1 MLMEKYLPSQI
12 KEVLEGIGIK
22 IYNQSDSDFLCY
34 CPFHSNTHTP
44 SFAISKTTG
53 SYICYNPS
61 CDARGGLEY
70 LISQIG
76 NMGHFEVAKFIRQIH
91 KNRPDTFYEDL
102 EDIFAKKQSF
112 VPFPQMVLDKLHENL
127 VIHDINASQAYLK
140 NIRGINEE
148 SWEYFYL
155 GYSVEQQMIT
165 VPLHSPDGIPVG
177 VIGRSTEGKRFKN
190 SDNLPRSLTMFNLH
204 RAKKLS
210 ATLIVCESS
219 FDAIRIHQAGYPNVV
234 ATLGGGISK
243 ENVQNLNRYSSSI
256 IIATDADEAGR
267 KLGNEIAGRLSN
279 KNISWAS
286 FSDGVIYP
294 NGAKDVG
301 DLTDQEIKNCI
312 KNAVS
317 HFEYISW

>member
-1 MLMEKYLPSQI
+1 MEKYLPSQI

-53 SYICYNPS
+53 LFICYNPS
-61 CDARGGLEY
+61 CDARGNLEY

-76 NMGHFEVAKFIRQIH
+76 KYNNFEVAKFIRELH

-102 EDIFAKKQSF
+102 EDIFTDKKEF
-112 VPFPQMVLDKLHENL
+112 NLFPQMVLDDLHNNL
-127 VIHDINASQAYLK
+127 NKSERAKEYFLSR
-140 NIRGINEE
+140 NINEDSME
-148 SWEYFYL
+148 HFEL
-155 GYSVEQQMIT
+155 GYSDKQDMVT
-165 VPLHSPDGIPVG
+165 VPLHSPDGMPVG
-177 VIGRSTEGKRFKN
+177 IIGRSIEGKRFKN

-210 ATLIVCESS
+210 ATIIVCESS

-243 ENVQNLNRYSSSI
+243 QNVQNLNRYSSSI
-256 IIATDADEAGR
+256 IIATDTDEAGR
-267 KLGNEIAGRLSN
+267 KLGNEISSRLSN
-279 KNISWAS
+279 KNITWAS
-286 FSDGVIYP
+286 FDDGVIYP
-294 NGAKDVG
+294 HGAKDVG
-301 DLTDQEIKNCI
+301 DLTDEEIKKCI

>member
-53 SYICYNPS
+53 LFICYNPS
-61 CDARGGLEY
+61 CDARGNLEY

-76 NMGHFEVAKFIRQIH
+76 KYNNFEVAKFIRELH

-102 EDIFAKKQSF
+102 EDIFTDKKEF
-112 VPFPQMVLDKLHENL
+112 NLFPQMVLDDLHNNL
-127 VIHDINASQAYLK
+127 NNSERAKEYFLSR
-140 NIRGINEE
+140 NINEDSME
-148 SWEYFYL
+148 HFEL
-155 GYSVEQQMIT
+155 GYSDKQDMVT
-165 VPLHSPDGIPVG
+165 VPLHSPDGMPVG
-177 VIGRSTEGKRFKN
+177 IIGRSVEGKRFKN

-210 ATLIVCESS
+210 ATIIVCESS

-243 ENVQNLNRYSSSI
+243 QNVQNLNRYSSSI
-256 IIATDADEAGR
+256 IIATDTDEAGR
-267 KLGNEIAGRLSN
+267 KLGNEISSRLSN
-279 KNISWAS
+279 KNITWAS
-286 FSDGVIYP
+286 FDDGVIYP
-294 NGAKDVG
+294 HGAKDVG
-301 DLTDQEIKNCI
+301 DLTDEEIKKCI

>member
-1 MLMEKYLPSQI
+1 MEKYLPSQI
-12 KEVLEGIGIK
+12 KEVLEGIGVK

-53 SYICYNPS
+53 LFICYNPS
-61 CDARGGLEY
+61 CDARGNLEY

-76 NMGHFEVAKFIRQIH
+76 KYNNFEVAKFIRELH

-102 EDIFAKKQSF
+102 EDIFTDKKEF
-112 VPFPQMVLDKLHENL
+112 NLFPQMVLDDLHNNL
-127 VIHDINASQAYLK
+127 NKSERAKEYFLSR
-140 NIRGINEE
+140 NINEDSME
-148 SWEYFYL
+148 HFEL
-155 GYSVEQQMIT
+155 GYSDKQDMVT
-165 VPLHSPDGIPVG
+165 VPLHSPDGMPVG
-177 VIGRSTEGKRFKN
+177 IIGRSVEGKRFKN

-210 ATLIVCESS
+210 ATIIVCESS

-243 ENVQNLNRYSSSI
+243 QNVQNLNRYSSSI
-256 IIATDADEAGR
+256 IIATDTDEAGR
-267 KLGNEIAGRLSN
+267 KLGNEISSRLSN
-279 KNISWAS
+279 KNITWAS
-286 FSDGVIYP
+286 FDDGVIYP
-294 NGAKDVG
+294 HGAKDVG
-301 DLTDQEIKNCI
+301 DLTDEEIKKCI

>member
-1 MLMEKYLPSQI
+1 MEKYLPSQI
-12 KEVLEGIGIK
+12 KEVLEGIGVK

-53 SYICYNPS
+53 LFICYNPS
-61 CDARGGLEY
+61 CDARGNLEY

-76 NMGHFEVAKFIRQIH
+76 KYNNFEVAKFIRELH

-102 EDIFAKKQSF
+102 EDIFTDKKEF
-112 VPFPQMVLDKLHENL
+112 NLFPQMVLDDLHSNL
-127 VIHDINASQAYLK
+127 NKSERAKEYFLSR
-140 NIRGINEE
+140 NINEDSME
-148 SWEYFYL
+148 HFEL
-155 GYSVEQQMIT
+155 GYSDKQDMVT
-165 VPLHSPDGIPVG
+165 VPLHSPDGMPVG
-177 VIGRSTEGKRFKN
+177 IIGRSVEGKRFKN

-210 ATLIVCESS
+210 ATIIVCESS

-243 ENVQNLNRYSSSI
+243 QNVQNLNRYSSSI
-256 IIATDADEAGR
+256 IIATDTDDAGR
-267 KLGNEIAGRLSN
+267 KLGNEISSRLSN
-279 KNISWAS
+279 KNITWAS
-286 FSDGVIYP
+286 FDDGVIYP
-294 NGAKDVG
+294 HGAKDVG
-301 DLTDQEIKNCI
+301 DLTDEEIKKCI

>member
-53 SYICYNPS
+53 LFICYNPS
-61 CDARGGLEY
+61 CDARGNLEY

-76 NMGHFEVAKFIRQIH
+76 KYNNFEVAKFIRELH

-102 EDIFAKKQSF
+102 EDIFTDKKEF
-112 VPFPQMVLDKLHENL
+112 NLFPQMVLDDLHSNL
-127 VIHDINASQAYLK
+127 NKSERAKEYFLSR
-140 NIRGINEE
+140 NINEDSME
-148 SWEYFYL
+148 HFEL
-155 GYSVEQQMIT
+155 GYSDKQDMVT
-165 VPLHSPDGIPVG
+165 VPLHSPDGMPVG
-177 VIGRSTEGKRFKN
+177 IIGRSVEGKRFKN

-210 ATLIVCESS
+210 ATIIVCESS

-243 ENVQNLNRYSSSI
+243 QNVQNLNRYSSSI
-256 IIATDADEAGR
+256 ISPSR
-267 KLGNEIAGRLSN
+267 
-279 KNISWAS
+279 
-286 FSDGVIYP
+286 V
-294 NGAKDVG
+294 
-301 DLTDQEIKNCI
+301 
-312 KNAVS
+312 
-317 HFEYISW
+317 

>member
-1 MLMEKYLPSQI
+1 MEKYLPSQI
-12 KEVLEGIGIK
+12 KEVLEGIGVK

-53 SYICYNPS
+53 LFICYNPS
-61 CDARGGLEY
+61 CDARGNLEY

-76 NMGHFEVAKFIRQIH
+76 KYNNFEVAKFIRELH

-102 EDIFAKKQSF
+102 EDIFTDKKEF
-112 VPFPQMVLDKLHENL
+112 NLFPQMVLDDLHNNL
-127 VIHDINASQAYLK
+127 NNSERAKEYFLSR
-140 NIRGINEE
+140 NINEDSME
-148 SWEYFYL
+148 HFEL
-155 GYSVEQQMIT
+155 GYSDKQDMVT
-165 VPLHSPDGIPVG
+165 VPLHSPDGMPVG
-177 VIGRSTEGKRFKN
+177 IIGRSVEGKRFKN

-210 ATLIVCESS
+210 ATIIVCESS

-243 ENVQNLNRYSSSI
+243 QNVQNLNRYSSSI
-256 IIATDADEAGR
+256 IIATDTDEAGR
-267 KLGNEIAGRLSN
+267 KLGNEISSRLSN
-279 KNISWAS
+279 KNITWAS
-286 FSDGVIYP
+286 FDDGVIYP
-294 NGAKDVG
+294 HGAKDVG
-301 DLTDQEIKNCI
+301 DLTDEEIKKCI

>member
-12 KEVLEGIGIK
+12 KEVLEGIGVK

-53 SYICYNPS
+53 LFICYNPS
-61 CDARGGLEY
+61 CDARGNLEY

-76 NMGHFEVAKFIRQIH
+76 KYNNFEVAKFIRELH

-102 EDIFAKKQSF
+102 EDIFTDKKEF
-112 VPFPQMVLDKLHENL
+112 NLFPQMVLDDLHSNL
-127 VIHDINASQAYLK
+127 NKSERAKEYFLSR
-140 NIRGINEE
+140 NINEDSME
-148 SWEYFYL
+148 HFEL
-155 GYSVEQQMIT
+155 GYSDKQDMVT
-165 VPLHSPDGIPVG
+165 VPLHSPDGMPVG
-177 VIGRSTEGKRFKN
+177 IIGRSVEGKRFKN

-210 ATLIVCESS
+210 ATIIVCESS

-243 ENVQNLNRYSSSI
+243 QNVQNLNRYSSSI
-256 IIATDADEAGR
+256 IIATDTDEAGR
-267 KLGNEIAGRLSN
+267 KLGNEISSRLSN
-279 KNISWAS
+279 KNITWAS
-286 FSDGVIYP
+286 FDDGVIYP
-294 NGAKDVG
+294 HGAKDVG
-301 DLTDQEIKNCI
+301 DLTDEEIKKCI

>member
-1 MLMEKYLPSQI
+1 MEKYLPSQI
-12 KEVLEGIGIK
+12 KEVLEGIGVK

-53 SYICYNPS
+53 LFICYNPS
-61 CDARGGLEY
+61 CDARGNLEY

-76 NMGHFEVAKFIRQIH
+76 KYNNFEVAKFIRELH

-102 EDIFAKKQSF
+102 EDIFTDKKEF
-112 VPFPQMVLDKLHENL
+112 NLFPQMVLDDLHSNL
-127 VIHDINASQAYLK
+127 NKSERAKEYFLSR
-140 NIRGINEE
+140 NINEDSME
-148 SWEYFYL
+148 HFEL
-155 GYSVEQQMIT
+155 GYSDKQDMVT
-165 VPLHSPDGIPVG
+165 VPLHSPDGMPVG
-177 VIGRSTEGKRFKN
+177 IIGRSVEGKRFKN

-210 ATLIVCESS
+210 ATIIVCESS

-243 ENVQNLNRYSSSI
+243 QNVQNLNRYSSSI
-256 IIATDADEAGR
+256 IIATDTDEAGR
-267 KLGNEIAGRLSN
+267 KLGNEISSRLSN
-279 KNISWAS
+279 KNITWAS
-286 FSDGVIYP
+286 FDDGVIYP
-294 NGAKDVG
+294 HGAKDVG
-301 DLTDQEIKNCI
+301 DLTDEEIKKCI

>member
-1 MLMEKYLPSQI
+1 MLMEKYGAGQV

-22 IYNQSDSDFLCY
+22 VHHQSQTDYFCY
-34 CPFHSNTHTP
+34 CPFHNNTNTP

-70 LISQIG
+70 LISQVG
-76 NMGHFEVAKFIRQIH
+76 NMGNFEVAKFIRQIH

-102 EDIFAKKQSF
+102 EDIFTEKQEF
-112 VPFPQMVLDKLHENL
+112 QLFPQMILDDLHSGMN
-127 VIHDINASQAYLK
+127 NSQKAKDYLLS
-140 NIRGINEE
+140 RGINQE
-148 SWEYFYL
+148 SINYFEL
-155 GYSVEQQMIT
+155 GYSEKQDMVT
-165 VPLHSPDGIPVG
+165 VPLHSPDGMPVG
-177 VIGRSTEGKRFKN
+177 IIGRSIEGKRFKN

-210 ATLIVCESS
+210 ATIIVCESS

-256 IIATDADEAGR
+256 IIATDNDEAGR
-267 KLGNEIAGRLSN
+267 KLGKEIANKLSN

-286 FSDGVIYP
+286 FEDGIIYP
-294 NGAKDVG
+294 HGAKDVG
-301 DLTDQEIKNCI
+301 DLTDEEIKQSI
-312 KNAVS
+312 KNSIS
-317 HFEYISW
+317 HFEYISL

>member
-1 MLMEKYLPSQI
+1 MEKYLPSQI

-53 SYICYNPS
+53 LFICYNPS
-61 CDARGGLEY
+61 CDARGNLEY

-76 NMGHFEVAKFIRQIH
+76 KYNNFEVAKFIRELH

-102 EDIFAKKQSF
+102 EDIFTDKKEF
-112 VPFPQMVLDKLHENL
+112 NLFPQMVLDDLHSNL
-127 VIHDINASQAYLK
+127 NKSERAKEYFLSR
-140 NIRGINEE
+140 NINEDSME
-148 SWEYFYL
+148 HFEL
-155 GYSVEQQMIT
+155 GYSDKQDMVT
-165 VPLHSPDGIPVG
+165 VPLHSPDGMPVG
-177 VIGRSTEGKRFKN
+177 IIGRSVEGKRFKN

-210 ATLIVCESS
+210 ATIIVCESS

-243 ENVQNLNRYSSSI
+243 QNVQNLNRYSSSI
-256 IIATDADEAGR
+256 IIATDTDDAGR
-267 KLGNEIAGRLSN
+267 KLGNEISSRLSN
-279 KNISWAS
+279 KNITWAS
-286 FSDGVIYP
+286 FDDGVIYP
-294 NGAKDVG
+294 HGAKDVG
-301 DLTDQEIKNCI
+301 DLTDEEIKKCI